1 MIWKAPLWR
10 GFSLGVDLPAFVS
23 IGIASTMRSLLGNF
37 NRQTTVEL
45 LRLALPMV
53 VSQGTFAVMIF
64 TDRYF
69 MSQIDPAHMAAALG
83 GGVASFFSFCFFIGL
98 LAYANALSAQYLG
111 AGEPEKC
118 PKVVTQGMIMTVM
131 SAPFLTL
138 ITFLVAGIFEGMG
151 HEPAQVELE
160 RTYYLILMS
169 GVLVTLAKVCIS
181 SYFAGIGR
189 THVVMICDVFGLFI
203 NIPLCYVMVFGK
215 LGFPALGIV
224 GAGISTVVST
234 VLAFAMFIAFYFRK
248 EHRDTFKVR
257 ESFSLD
263 VNIQRRFWRLGFPSG
278 LELFLNVA
286 AFNLF
291 LLMFQ
296 SYGIAQGASAAIVF
310 NWDILSFIPMI
321 GLSVGVISMIGRFV
335 GARDMAR
342 VNEVMFAAFAVA
354 LAYSAVLAIIYSTFR
369 YPLVEVFAPPSGDFS
384 AIREMSAFMMI
395 GLSSYVMADAVILVC
410 GGILRG
416 AGDTRWL
423 MVASVSLHWA
433 MLVAQFF
440 IIRVFELHPR
450 VSWIAFVAMVF
461 AIALVYALRLKTGRW
476 RDPDVLES
484 VMTE

>member
-1 MIWKAPLWR
+1 MAGSVLSLHR
-10 GFSLGVDLPAFVS
+10 NFS
-23 IGIASTMRSLLGNF
+23 R
-37 NRQTTVEL
+37 RTTAEL

-69 MSQIDPAHMAAALG
+69 MSQIDPVHMAAALG

-98 LAYANALSAQYLG
+98 LSYANALAAQYLG

-118 PKVVTQGMIMTVM
+118 PKVVTQGMIMTAM

-151 HEPAQVELE
+151 HEPEQVELE
-160 RTYYLILMS
+160 RTYYLILMA
-169 GVLVTLAKVCIS
+169 GVLVTLAKTCVS

-189 THVVMICDVFGLFI
+189 TYVVMICDVFGLVI
-203 NIPLCYVMVFGK
+203 NVPLSYVMVFGK

-224 GAGISTVVST
+224 GAGVS
-234 VLAFAMFIAFYFRK
+234 
-248 EHRDTFKVR
+248 
-257 ESFSLD
+257 SLD
-263 VNIQRRFWRLGFPSG
+263 LKILRRFWRLGFPSG
-278 LELFLNVA
+278 LEMFLNVA

-296 SYGIAQGASAAIVF
+296 SYGVAEGAAAAIVF
-310 NWDILSFIPMI
+310 NWDILSFVPMI
-321 GLSVGVISMIGRFV
+321 GLNVGVISLIGRFV

-342 VNEVMFAAFAVA
+342 TNEVITAAFTVA
-354 LAYSAVLAIIYSTFR
+354 LTYSAILAITYITCR

-384 AIREMSAFMMI
+384 AIRELSAFMMI
-395 GLSSYVMADAVILVC
+395 GLSSYVMADAVILVS
-410 GGILRG
+410 GGVLRG

-440 IIRVFELHPR
+440 IIRVFEFSPR
-450 VSWIAFVAMVF
+450 VSWLAFAVLVF
-461 AIALVYALRLKTGRW
+461 AIALVYAMRLKYGRW
-476 RDPDVLES
+476 RDPEVLDR
-484 VMTE
+484 VMAE

>member
-1 MIWKAPLWR
+1 MSFHI
-10 GFSLGVDLPAFVS
+10 
-23 IGIASTMRSLLGNF
+23 NF
-37 NRQTTVEL
+37 NRLTMVEL

-69 MSQIDPAHMAAALG
+69 MSQIDPVHMAAALG

-98 LAYANALSAQYLG
+98 FSYANALAAQYLG
-111 AGEPEKC
+111 AGEKEKC

-138 ITFLVAGIFEGMG
+138 ITFLVAGIFAGMG
-151 HEPAQVELE
+151 HDPVQVDLA
-160 RTYYLILMS
+160 RTYYLILMA
-169 GVLVTLAKVCIS
+169 GVLVTLAKTCLS

-189 THVVMICDVFGLFI
+189 THVVMICDVFGLII
-203 NIPLCYVMVFGK
+203 NVPLCYVMVFGK

-224 GAGISTVVST
+224 GAGVSTVVST
-234 VLAFAMFIAFYFRK
+234 VLAFALFVVFYFRR
-248 EHRDTFKVR
+248 EHR
-257 ESFSLD
+257 ESFGVMHSFALD
-263 VNIQRRFWRLGFPSG
+263 IKILRRFWRLGFPSG

-296 SYGIAQGASAAIVF
+296 SYGVAEGAAAAVVF
-310 NWDILSFIPMI
+310 NWDILSFVPMI
-321 GLSVGVISMIGRFV
+321 GLSVGIISMIGRFV

-342 VNEVMFAAFAVA
+342 VNEVMTAAFAVA
-354 LAYSAVLAIIYSTFR
+354 LAYAAVLATVYITFR
-369 YPLVEVFAPPSGDFS
+369 FPLVEVFAPPSGDFS
-384 AIREMSAFMMI
+384 AIRELSAFMMI
-395 GLSSYVMADAVILVC
+395 GLSSYVMADAVILVS

-440 IIRVFELHPR
+440 IIRVFEFSPK
-450 VSWIAFVAMVF
+450 VSWMAFVVLVL
-461 AIALVYALRLKTGRW
+461 AIALVYALRLKSGRW
-476 RDPDVLES
+476 RDPDALER
-484 VMTE
+484 VMAE

>member
-1 MIWKAPLWR
+1 MPGIVPSLFR
-10 GFSLGVDLPAFVS
+10 NFS
-23 IGIASTMRSLLGNF
+23 RK
-37 NRQTTVEL
+37 TTLEL

-98 LAYANALSAQYLG
+98 LSYANAMAAQYLG
-111 AGEPEKC
+111 AGEPQKC
-118 PKVVTQGMIMTVM
+118 PKVVSQGMIMTAM

-138 ITFLVAGIFEGMG
+138 VTFLVAGIFEGMG
-151 HEPAQVELE
+151 HEPEQVELE

-169 GVLVTLAKVCIS
+169 GVLVTLAKTCIS

-189 THVVMICDVFGLFI
+189 THVVMICDIFGLLI
-203 NIPLCYVMVFGK
+203 NVPLCYVMVFGK

-224 GAGISTVVST
+224 GAGISTVVAT
-234 VLAFAMFIAFYFRK
+234 VLAFALFVAFYFGK
-248 EHRDTFKVR
+248 EHRERFQVR
-257 ESFSLD
+257 QSFSLD
-263 VNIQRRFWRLGFPSG
+263 PRILRRFWRLGAPGG
-278 LELFLNVA
+278 LEMFLNVA

-296 SYGIAQGASAAIVF
+296 SYGIAEGAAAAIVF

-321 GLSVGVISMIGRFV
+321 GLHVGVISLIGRFV

-342 VNEVMFAAFAVA
+342 ANEVMTAAFTVA
-354 LAYSAVLAIIYSTFR
+354 LAYSAMLAIAYITYRF
-369 YPLVEVFAPPSGDFS
+369 PLVEVFAPPSGDFT
-384 AIREMSAFMMI
+384 AVRELAAFMMI
-395 GLSSYVMADAVILVC
+395 GLSSYVMADAVILVS

-440 IIRVFELHPR
+440 IIRVFEFSPK
-450 VSWIAFVAMVF
+450 VSWLAFVTMIL
-461 AIALVYALRLKTGRW
+461 AIALVYALRLKGGRW
-476 RDPDVLES
+476 RDPEALER
-484 VMTE
+484 VMAE

>member
-1 MIWKAPLWR
+1 MLQVTRHFSRKAL
-10 GFSLGVDLPAFVS
+10 A
-23 IGIASTMRSLLGNF
+23 
-37 NRQTTVEL
+37 EL

-69 MSQIDPAHMAAALG
+69 MSQIDPVHMAASLG

-98 LAYANALSAQYLG
+98 LGYANAMAAQYLG

-118 PKVVTQGMIMTVM
+118 PKVVTQGLVLTVM
-131 SAPFLTL
+131 STPFLTL

-151 HEPAQVELE
+151 HEPEQVELE

-169 GVLVTLAKVCIS
+169 GVLFTLAKTCIS

-189 THVVMICDVFGLFI
+189 TRVVMICDVFGLVM
-203 NIPLCYVMVFGK
+203 NVPLSYAMVFGK
-215 LGFPALGIV
+215 FGFPALGIV
-224 GAGISTVVST
+224 GAGISTVIAT
-234 VLAFAMFIAFYFRK
+234 LLALLLFVAFYLHK
-248 EHRDTFKVR
+248 EHREKFAVLDSFRLDTR
-257 ESFSLD
+257 IL
-263 VNIQRRFWRLGFPSG
+263 RRFWRLGFPSG

-296 SYGIAQGASAAIVF
+296 SYGVAEGAAAAIVF
-310 NWDILSFIPMI
+310 NWDILSFVPMI
-321 GLSVGVISMIGRFV
+321 GLHLGVISLVGRFV

-342 VNEVMFAAFAVA
+342 GNEVMTAAVAVA
-354 LAYSAVLAIIYSTFR
+354 LAYGLVLATLYITFR
-369 YPLVEVFAPPSGDFS
+369 FPLVDVFAPPSGDFS
-384 AIREMSAFMMI
+384 AIRQLSAWMMI
-395 GLSSYVMADAVILVC
+395 GLSSYVLADAVILVS

-423 MVASVSLHWA
+423 MVASVTLHWL

-440 IIRVFELHPR
+440 IIQVLKLSPK
-450 VSWIAFVAMVF
+450 VSWIALVIMIL
-461 AIALVYALRLKTGRW
+461 AIAVVYAWRLRQGRW
-476 RDPDVLES
+476 RDPEVLER
-484 VMTE
+484 VMAE

>member
-1 MIWKAPLWR
+1 MSPIR
-10 GFSLGVDLPAFVS
+10 HFSRR
-23 IGIASTMRSLLGNF
+23 TMA
-37 NRQTTVEL
+37 EL

-69 MSQIDPAHMAAALG
+69 MSQIDPVHMAAALG

-98 LAYANALSAQYLG
+98 LTYANAMAAQYLG

-118 PKVVTQGMIMTVM
+118 PKVVTQGLIMTAM
-131 SAPFLTL
+131 SVPFLTL

-151 HEPAQVELE
+151 HPPEQVQLE
-160 RTYYLILMS
+160 RTYYLILMA
-169 GVLVTLAKVCIS
+169 GVLVTLAKACIS

-189 THVVMICDVFGLFI
+189 TRIVMICDVFGLVI
-203 NIPLCYVMVFGK
+203 NVPLCYIMVFGK

-224 GAGISTVVST
+224 GAGVSTVVST
-234 VLAFAMFIAFYFRK
+234 LLAFLMFVAFYFEK
-248 EHRDTFKVR
+248 KHREAFAVLR
-257 ESFSLD
+257 SFTID
-263 VNIQRRFWRLGFPSG
+263 VKILRRFWRLGFPSG

-296 SYGIAQGASAAIVF
+296 SYGITEGASAAIVF

-321 GLSVGVISMIGRFV
+321 GLNVGIISLIGRFV

-342 VNEVMFAAFAVA
+342 TNEVITAAFVVS
-354 LAYSAVLAIIYSTFR
+354 LAYSAVLAFTYIMFR
-369 YPLVEVFAPPSGDFS
+369 YPLVEVFAPPAGDFS
-384 AIREMSAFMMI
+384 AIRQLSAFMMI
-395 GLSSYVMADAVILVC
+395 GLSSYVMADAVILVS
-410 GGILRG
+410 GGVLRG

-423 MVASVSLHWA
+423 MIASVSLHWA

-440 IIRVFELHPR
+440 IIRVFQLGPR
-450 VSWIAFVAMVF
+450 ISWLAFVAMIL
-461 AIALVYALRLKTGRW
+461 AIAVVYAWRLNGGRW

-484 VMTE
+484 VMAE

>member
-1 MIWKAPLWR
+1 MQ
-10 GFSLGVDLPAFVS
+10 
-23 IGIASTMRSLLGNF
+23 SLLRNF
-37 NRQTTVEL
+37 NKRTTIEL

-98 LAYANALSAQYLG
+98 FSYANALAAQYLG

-118 PKVVTQGMIMTVM
+118 PKVVTQGMILTVM

-138 ITFLVAGIFEGMG
+138 ITFLVAGIFESMG

-169 GVLVTLAKVCIS
+169 GVLVTLAKTCIA

-189 THVVMICDVFGLFI
+189 THVVMICDVFGLLV
-203 NIPLCYVMVFGK
+203 NVPLCYVMVFGK

-224 GAGISTVVST
+224 GAGVSTVVASI
-234 VLAFAMFIAFYFRK
+234 LALILYVAFYFRK
-248 EHRDTFKVR
+248 EHRETFGVQR
-257 ESFSLD
+257 SFSLD
-263 VNIQRRFWRLGFPSG
+263 VKILRRFWRLGFPSG

-296 SYGIAQGASAAIVF
+296 SYGVAEGAAAAIVF
-310 NWDILSFIPMI
+310 NWDILSFVPMI
-321 GLSVGVISMIGRFV
+321 GLHVGVISLIGRFV
-335 GARDMAR
+335 GARDMTR
-342 VNEVMFAAFAVA
+342 VNEVMTAAFAVA
-354 LAYSAVLAIIYSTFR
+354 LSYSAVLAVVYITHR
-369 YPLVEVFAPPSGDFS
+369 YPLVEVFAPPSGDFT
-384 AIREMSAFMMI
+384 AIRELSAFMMI

-440 IIRVFELHPR
+440 IIRVFELSPR
-450 VSWIAFVAMVF
+450 VSWIVLVALVF
-461 AIALVYALRLKTGRW
+461 AIALVYALRLTSGRW
-476 RDPDVLES
+476 RDPEALER
-484 VMTE
+484 VMAE

>member
-1 MIWKAPLWR
+1 MQQVTHHFSRKAL
-10 GFSLGVDLPAFVS
+10 A
-23 IGIASTMRSLLGNF
+23 
-37 NRQTTVEL
+37 EL

-69 MSQIDPAHMAAALG
+69 MSQIDPVHMAAALG

-98 LAYANALSAQYLG
+98 LGYANAMAAQYLG

-118 PKVVTQGMIMTVM
+118 PKVVTQGLVITVM

-151 HEPAQVELE
+151 HEPEQVELE

-169 GVLVTLAKVCIS
+169 GVLVTLAKTCVS

-189 THVVMICDVFGLFI
+189 THVVMICDVFGLVV
-203 NIPLCYVMVFGK
+203 NVPLSYVMVFGK
-215 LGFPALGIV
+215 AGFPELGIV
-224 GAGISTVVST
+224 GAGISTVVAT
-234 VLAFAMFIAFYFRK
+234 LLALGLFVAFYFHR
-248 EHRDTFKVR
+248 EHREKFAVLS
-257 ESFSLD
+257 SFRLD
-263 VNIQRRFWRLGFPSG
+263 LKILRRFWRLGFPSG

-296 SYGIAQGASAAIVF
+296 SYGVAEGAAAAIVF
-310 NWDILSFIPMI
+310 NWDILSFVPMI
-321 GLSVGVISMIGRFV
+321 GLHLGVISMIGRFV

-342 VNEVMFAAFAVA
+342 VNEVMTAAFVVA
-354 LAYSAVLAIIYSTFR
+354 LAYGLVLATLYITFR
-369 YPLVEVFAPPSGDFS
+369 FPLVDVFAPPSGDFS
-384 AIREMSAFMMI
+384 VIRELSAWMMI
-395 GLSSYVMADAVILVC
+395 GLSSYVLADAVILVS

-423 MVASVSLHWA
+423 MVASVTLHWL

-440 IIRVFELHPR
+440 IIQVLELSPK
-450 VSWIAFVAMVF
+450 VSWIALVAMIL
-461 AIALVYALRLKTGRW
+461 AIAVVYAWRLRQGRW
-476 RDPDVLES
+476 RDPAALDR
-484 VMTE
+484 VMAE

>member
-1 MIWKAPLWR
+1 ML
-10 GFSLGVDLPAFVS
+10 SLH
-23 IGIASTMRSLLGNF
+23 RNF
-37 NRQTTVEL
+37 NKKTLVEL

-53 VSQGTFAVMIF
+53 VSQGAFAVMIF

-98 LAYANALSAQYLG
+98 FSYANALVAQYLG

-151 HEPAQVELE
+151 HEPAQVDLE

-169 GVLVTLAKVCIS
+169 GVLVTVAKTCIS

-189 THVVMICDVFGLFI
+189 THVVMICDLFGLVI
-203 NIPLCYVMVFGK
+203 NVPLCYVMVFGK

-224 GAGISTVVST
+224 GAGVSTVIAT
-234 VLAFAMFIAFYFRK
+234 VLAFVLFVAFYFHK
-248 EHRDTFKVR
+248 EHRDKFDVLR
-257 ESFSLD
+257 SFSLD
-263 VNIQRRFWRLGFPSG
+263 VKILRRYWRLGFPSG

-296 SYGIAQGASAAIVF
+296 SYGVAEGAAAAIVF
-310 NWDILSFIPMI
+310 NWDILSFVPMI
-321 GLSVGVISMIGRFV
+321 GLNVGVISLIGRFV
-335 GARDMAR
+335 GARDMTR
-342 VNEVMFAAFAVA
+342 VNEVMTAAFAVA
-354 LAYSAVLAIIYSTFR
+354 LAYSAVLAVAYSTAR
-369 YPLVEVFAPPSGDFS
+369 YPLVEVFAPPSGDFA
-384 AIREMSAFMMI
+384 AIRELSAFMMI
-395 GLSSYVMADAVILVC
+395 GLSSYVMADAVILVS

-423 MVASVSLHWA
+423 MIASVSLHWA

-440 IIRVFELHPR
+440 IIRVFELSPK
-450 VSWIAFVAMVF
+450 VSWLAFVALVL
-461 AIALVYALRLKTGRW
+461 AIALVYALRLKGGRW
-476 RDPDVLES
+476 RDPEVLER
-484 VMTE
+484 VMAE

>member
-1 MIWKAPLWR
+1 MVTLKQH
-10 GFSLGVDLPAFVS
+10 FSLRTL
-23 IGIASTMRSLLGNF
+23 R
-37 NRQTTVEL
+37 EL
-45 LRLALPMV
+45 MRLALPMV

-69 MSQIDPAHMAAALG
+69 MSQIDPVHMAAALG
-83 GGVASFFSFCFFIGL
+83 GGVASFFSFCFFVGL
-98 LAYANALSAQYLG
+98 FSYGNAMAAQYLG

-118 PKVVTQGMIMTVM
+118 PKVVTQGLIMTVM
-131 SAPFLTL
+131 SVPFLSL
-138 ITFLVAGIFEGMG
+138 ITFLVAGIFAGMG
-151 HEPAQVELE
+151 HDPVQVELE

-169 GVLVTLAKVCIS
+169 GALITLAKVCIS

-189 THVVMICDVFGLFI
+189 THVVMICDLFGLVI

-224 GAGISTVVST
+224 GAGISTVVAT
-234 VLAFAMFIAFYFRK
+234 LLAFLLFVSFYFRK
-248 EHRDTFKVR
+248 EHRERFGVLQ
-257 ESFSLD
+257 SFSLETK
-263 VNIQRRFWRLGFPSG
+263 ILRRFWRLGFPSG

-296 SYGIAQGASAAIVF
+296 SYGVAEAAAAAIVF

-321 GLSVGVISMIGRFV
+321 GLHVGIISLIGRFV

-342 VNEVMFAAFAVA
+342 ANEVMTAAFAVA
-354 LAYSAVLAIIYSTFR
+354 LAYGVFLATTYILFR
-369 YPLVEVFAPPSGDFS
+369 FPLVEVFAPPSGDFS
-384 AIREMSAFMMI
+384 AIRSLSAFMMI
-395 GLSSYVMADAVILVC
+395 GLSSYVIADGIILVS

-423 MVASVSLHWA
+423 MVASVTLHWA

-440 IIRVFELHPR
+440 IIRVFGFSPK
-450 VSWIAFVAMVF
+450 VSWLAFVTMIL
-461 AIALVYALRLKTGRW
+461 AIAVVYAWRLRSGRW
-476 RDPDVLES
+476 RDPEALER
-484 VMTE
+484 VMAE